1 MDPVGPYMGPSEPYI
16 TIWARG
22 PRKGTKDPFYGPLVT
37 HIVGTQI
44 CRQQSA
50 LRRFALGAAFGV
62 VISKGL
68 LRAALDAGLKG
79 ICTVFAANMASRTC
93 TWPQRK
99 CVKSARARDAGGGG
113 QLCKRGAAARKGAKH
128 ARRKATASVD
138 RCARTVRPIH
148 KPMQNTDHPSDR
160 PHTATK
166 RKIRTLYVFW
176 VHT

>member
-22 PRKGTKDPFYGPLVT
+22 PTKGTKDPFYGPLVT

-113 QLCKRGAAARKGAKH
+113 SCASAAQPLARAQSTRGAKRQRALIA
-128 ARRKATASVD
+128 
-138 RCARTVRPIH
+138 VRE
-148 KPMQNTDHPSDR
+148 R
-160 PHTATK
+160 
-166 RKIRTLYVFW
+166 
-176 VHT
+176 